1 MLGVKTLKLV
11 KKINS
16 VLSTYTVGSAITKR
30 YRYMEMERYQPN
42 EKMKTK
48 LRICV
53 CVFCLYLC
61 MVFFVTFYDD
71 RKNNY
76 LAKTNIVDMIA
87 QNLILKLVP
96 ELGFLK
102 F

>member
-16 VLSTYTVGSAITKR
+16 VWSTYTVGSAITKR
-30 YRYMEMERYQPN
+30 YRYMERCQPN